1 MIRRLLAA
9 GAVVLVAV
17 SLVGAQGAP
26 PAQAAKTAPGAQL
39 PRRALSPDGTS
50 SAQILGHWVQGARQ
64 EFTLGRGDYVAGKWI
79 DISYGR
85 PLKRGRD
92 LWGAGPTYGQDVLVD
107 APIWRAGANVTTQ
120 LTSEVP
126 LIISGHRIAPGK
138 KYTVFVEVKE
148 GHWTFVL
155 STLTAQTHYDPKN
168 KTDVWGGYN
177 YVPTEDIIRAPMT
190 LETLPHVFEQL
201 SWQFIDMTQYSGSLA
216 LVWDNVI
223 ASVPFIAGS

>member
-1 MIRRLLAA
+1 M
-9 GAVVLVAV
+9 
-17 SLVGAQGAP
+17 
-26 PAQAAKTAPGAQL
+26 
-39 PRRALSPDGTS
+39 SPDGTS
-50 SAQILGHWVQGARQ
+50 SAQVLGRWVQGAKQ
-64 EFTLGRGDYVAGKWI
+64 EFTLGRGSYAEGKWI

-92 LWGAGPTYGQDVLVD
+92 LWGAGPTYGQDLLVD

-126 LIISGHRIAPGK
+126 LVISGHRLTPGK
-138 KYTVFVEVKE
+138 KYTVFIDVKE

-177 YVPTEDIIRAPMT
+177 YVSTEDVLRAPMSVE
-190 LETLPHVFEQL
+190 LLPHVFEEL
-201 SWQFIDMTQYSGSLA
+201 SWQFIDMTRVGGSLA
-216 LVWDNVI
+216 LLWDNVI
-223 ASVPFIAGS
+223 ASVPFTVGS